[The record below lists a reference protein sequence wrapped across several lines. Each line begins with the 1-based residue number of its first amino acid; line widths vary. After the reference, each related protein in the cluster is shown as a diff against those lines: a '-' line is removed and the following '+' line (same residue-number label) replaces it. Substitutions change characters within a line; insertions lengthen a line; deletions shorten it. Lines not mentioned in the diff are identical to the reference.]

1 MRGSGQFLPAVR
13 QAIWASNGTLASTL
27 DAVHCARRE
36 ALGSELYTFE
46 RARGASLVDAA
57 RRYPKQAS
65 IGACGWTAAELARF
79 GADPASLRARP
90 ELAPFLAW
98 IADKPE
104 DFHAPT
110 ARRRSR

>member
-1 MRGSGQFLPAVR
+1 MPGGGRCEDQGNSCRLCGRPLGQRIEWHHPVPRSRGGRDTA
-13 QAIWASNGTLASTL
+13 
-27 DAVHCARRE
+27 AVHQICHR
-36 ALGSELYTFE
+36 ALHATF
-46 RARGASLVDAA
+46 AN
-57 RRYPKQAS
+57 
-65 IGACGWTAAELARF
+65 AELARF